1 MTADA
6 LSAFVLFGLIVGLR
20 FDVLDPGAEWQVGG
34 IGPGQ
39 VAAAYGVIWVASLWI
54 LGLYRLRTY
63 WSVRGEVTDVLRAMA
78 VAAVVSFSLIFLL
91 KIENISRLFVLEL
104 LIAQPIVTMATRL
117 VLRLFLG
124 WVRDRGFN
132 SRQMLIVG
140 SGKEAR
146 EFAREIERNAALGL
160 RIIGYLCGP
169 GAVPKTSDHPVLGT
183 VDQIQEVLHSRVVDE
198 VVICLPPNDW
208 SYVEPVTR
216 ICAMEGK
223 IVRVSMRALG
233 GILTGGRYEQ
243 LGETPLVTYLNG
255 PDHVVAMVVKRLFD
269 IVLSGLSLIVLSPVL
284 LALVG
289 YIRIRD
295 GSPVLFQQQRVGLH
309 GRLFTCLKFRTMTR
323 DAEERFQEI
332 AHLSDIRGPAFKMT
346 ADPRITPTGH
356 WLRKTSLDELPQL
369 INVLKGDMSIV
380 GPRPALPR
388 EVEGYSVWHRRR
400 LAMRPGMTGLW
411 QVEARRDD
419 SFDNRANHDLRY
431 IDRWSIWLDLKI
443 MLRTIPAILQQEGR

>member
-104 LIAQPIVTMATRL
+104 LIAQPMVTVATRL
-117 VLRLFLG
+117 VLRRFLG
-124 WVRDRGFN
+124 WIRDRGFN

-146 EFAREIERNAALGL
+146 AFALEIERNAALGL
-160 RIIGYLCGP
+160 RVIGYLSGSGP
-169 GAVPKTSDHPVLGT
+169 VPKTGDHPILGT
-183 VDQIQEVLHSRVVDE
+183 VDQIEGVLHSRVVDE
-198 VVICLPPNDW
+198 VVICLPSNEW
-208 SYVEPVTR
+208 RYVEPVTR
-216 ICAMEGK
+216 ICAEEGK

-233 GILTGGRYEQ
+233 GTLTGGRYEQ
-243 LGETPLVTYLNG
+243 LGDTPLVTYLHG
-255 PDHVVAMVVKRLFD
+255 PDRVVALAVKRLFD
-269 IVLSGLSLIVLSPVL
+269 IVISALSLVILSPVL
-284 LALVG
+284 LTVAA
-289 YIRIRD
+289 YIQIRD
-295 GSPVLFQQQRVGLH
+295 GSPVLFRQERVGLH
-309 GRLFTCLKFRTMTR
+309 GRPFNCLKFRTMVR
-323 DAEERFQEI
+323 DAEARFPEV
-332 AHLSDIRGPAFKMT
+332 AHLSEMRGPAFKMT
-346 ADPRITPTGH
+346 LDPRITRTGT

-369 INVLKGDMSIV
+369 INVLKGEMSIV
-380 GPRPALPR
+380 GPRPAIPR
-388 EVEGYSVWHRRR
+388 EVAGYSVWHRRR
-400 LAMRPGMTGLW
+400 LSMRPGMTGLW
-411 QVEARRDD
+411 QVEGRRDAD
-419 SFDNRANHDLRY
+419 FDNRANHDLRY
-431 IDRWSIWLDLKI
+431 IDRWSIWLDVKI
-443 MLRTIPAILQQEGR
+443 MLRTVPAILQQEGR